1 MVEHQTTLVKN
12 LHVDR
17 LTMTEIS
24 TRYKN
29 ELNLPRCR
37 LKTGQ
42 RSFAFWGGGGGGAT
56 CWNKLPK
63 DIKEVADC
71 RNSKKRLMNMFLK

>member
-29 ELNLPRCR
+29 ELNLPRCK
-37 LKTGQ
+37 LG
-42 RSFAFWGGGGGGAT
+42 SDLSPFGGGGGGGGGAGAGGYLLEQT
-56 CWNKLPK
+56 TQRHQGSSRLPK
-63 DIKEVADC
+63 
-71 RNSKKRLMNMFLK
+71 F

>member
-29 ELNLPRCR
+29 ELNLPRCK
-37 LKTGQ
+37 LG
-42 RSFAFWGGGGGGAT
+42 SDLSPFGGGAGGYLLEQT
-56 CWNKLPK
+56 TQRHQGSSRLPK
-63 DIKEVADC
+63 
-71 RNSKKRLMNMFLK
+71 F

>member
-17 LTMTEIS
+17 LTTTEIS

-29 ELNLPRCR
+29 ELNLPRCK
-37 LKTGQ
+37 LG
-42 RSFAFWGGGGGGAT
+42 SDLSPLGGGGGVT